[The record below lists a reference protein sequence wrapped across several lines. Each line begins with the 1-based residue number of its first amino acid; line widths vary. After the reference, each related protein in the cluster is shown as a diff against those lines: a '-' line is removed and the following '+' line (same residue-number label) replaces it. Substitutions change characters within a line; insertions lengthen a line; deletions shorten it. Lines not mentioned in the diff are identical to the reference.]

1 MRQPERGSWHW
12 SWRGQGFVE
21 PNRALA
27 KAALFPGRGGGTGRV
42 NGIVAVARVAHR
54 RVTAVDWSGAA
65 LGILA
70 GSK

>member
-1 MRQPERGSWHW
+1 
-12 SWRGQGFVE
+12 VE
-21 PNRALA
+21 LNRAVA
-27 KAALFPGRGGGTGRV
+27 KAGFSRQRRQ
-42 NGIVAVARVAHR
+42 NGAGERIVAVARVAHR